1 MYTDI
6 HTEFIQTP
14 IQTILEEGINAS
26 HSLIFGIES
35 FPMSEYYLQSL
46 FLRMTGAAE
55 QKMKCI
61 LWQMATNDY
70 QYRNKYL
77 NYQGLGECST
87 YSSKNTVFKD
97 LVTQITNIKPD
108 FNIQSIWD
116 DYIYDPAVVAEERS
130 KWESKELGSRQK
142 KIDSIIKKSIDK
154 GNPMTSD
161 EIDKMKNGIMNRP
174 FNEDNFNNHLSA
186 NKRSS
191 RVAQI
196 LEDVLKLSVNTSLES
211 WRNVDLLNYKKR
223 CQKNIKGSD
232 VATRNKDGVNLLS
245 GNLVKLYN
253 DLVYLQRNRIAHNT
267 VSYQQNLPALD
278 TLSSE
283 DYYLHNY
290 FFRFAIILIVD
301 EVFMRLYK
309 AYLLATK
316 EKNYN

>member
-14 IQTILEEGINAS
+14 IRTILEQGINAS
-26 HSLIFGIES
+26 HSLTFGIES

-61 LWQMATNDY
+61 LWQMATDDY
-70 QYRNKYL
+70 QYRNRYL

-97 LVTQITNIKPD
+97 LVTQITNIKPNFD
-108 FNIQSIWD
+108 IQSIWD
-116 DYIYDPAVVAEERS
+116 DYVYDPDVVAQEKS
-130 KWESKELGSRQK
+130 KWESKERVSRQK
-142 KIDSIIKKSIDK
+142 QIDSIIKKRIGK
-154 GNPMTSD
+154 GNPMTQD
-161 EIDKMKNGIMNRP
+161 EIDKMTIGIMSRP
-174 FNEDNFNNHLSA
+174 LNEDNFNNHLSA

-196 LEDVLKLSVNTSLES
+196 LEEVQLLSVNTSFEA
-211 WRNVDLLNYKKR
+211 WRNVDLLNYQKR
-223 CQKNIKGSD
+223 CQKMIKGSD
-232 VATRNKDGVNLLS
+232 VATKNKDGVNLLS

-267 VSYQQNLPALD
+267 VSYQQNLPALES
-278 TLSSE
+278 LSSE

-309 AYLLATK
+309 VYLLATK
-316 EKNYN
+316 ESMYN

>member
-142 KIDSIIKKSIDK
+142 KIDSIIKKRIDK

-253 DLVYLQRNRIAHNT
+253 DLVYMQRNRIAHNT
-267 VSYQQNLPALD
+267 VSYQQNPPALD

>member
-14 IQTILEEGINAS
+14 IRTILEQGINAS
-26 HSLIFGIES
+26 RSLIFGIES

-61 LWQMATNDY
+61 LWQMATDDY

-97 LVTQITNIKPD
+97 LVYQIINIKSD
-108 FNIQSIWD
+108 FDINSIWD
-116 DYIYDPAVVAEERS
+116 DYVYDSAVVAQERS
-130 KWESKELGSRQK
+130 KWESKERASRQK
-142 KIDSIIKKSIDK
+142 KIDTIIKKRIDK
-154 GNPMTSD
+154 GKPMTED
-161 EIDKMKNGIMNRP
+161 EIDKMSKGIMGMP
-174 FNEDNFNNHLSA
+174 LNEDNFNNHLSA
-186 NKRSS
+186 NKRRS

-196 LEDVLKLSVNTSLES
+196 LEEVLLLSINTSFEA
-211 WRNVDLLNYKKR
+211 WRNVDLLNYKEH
-223 CQKNIKGSD
+223 CQKKIKGSD
-232 VATRNKDGVNLLS
+232 IATKNKDGVNLLS

-267 VSYQQNLPALD
+267 ASYQHNLPSLES
-278 TLSSE
+278 LSSE
-283 DYYLHNY
+283 EYYLHNY

-309 AYLLATK
+309 VYSLATK
-316 EKNYN
+316 ERLYS

>member
-14 IQTILEEGINAS
+14 IRTILEQGINAS
-26 HSLIFGIES
+26 RSLIFGIES

-61 LWQMATNDY
+61 LWQMATDDY

-87 YSSKNTVFKD
+87 DSSKNTVFKD
-97 LVTQITNIKPD
+97 LVYQIINIKSD
-108 FNIQSIWD
+108 FDINSIWD
-116 DYIYDPAVVAEERS
+116 DYVYDSAVVAQERS
-130 KWESKELGSRQK
+130 KWESKERASRQK
-142 KIDSIIKKSIDK
+142 KIDTIIKKRIDK
-154 GNPMTSD
+154 GKPMTED
-161 EIDKMKNGIMNRP
+161 EIDKMSKGIMGMP
-174 FNEDNFNNHLSA
+174 LNEDNFNNHLSA
-186 NKRSS
+186 NKRRS

-196 LEDVLKLSVNTSLES
+196 LEEVLLLSINTSFEA
-211 WRNVDLLNYKKR
+211 WRNVDLLNYKEH
-223 CQKNIKGSD
+223 CQKKIKGSD
-232 VATRNKDGVNLLS
+232 IATKNKDGVNLLS

-267 VSYQQNLPALD
+267 ASYQHNLPALES
-278 TLSSE
+278 LSSE
-283 DYYLHNY
+283 EYYLHNY

-309 AYLLATK
+309 VYSLATK
-316 EKNYN
+316 ERLYS

>member
-35 FPMSEYYLQSL
+35 FPISEYYLQSL

-154 GNPMTSD
+154 GNPMTSN
-161 EIDKMKNGIMNRP
+161 EIDKMKNGIMNKP

-290 FFRFAIILIVD
+290 FFRFAIIIIVD

-316 EKNYN
+316 EKKYN

>member
-46 FLRMTGAAE
+46 FLRMAGAAE

-130 KWESKELGSRQK
+130 KWESKELASRQK
-142 KIDSIIKKSIDK
+142 KINSIIKKSIDK